1 MARER
6 GTSAVVKFEPSPWLL
21 VIAVGLFVVML
32 QQNSERAYWRGIAD
46 DTAERVEVQQ
56 TVIDSVQTRADSLEV
71 YLAEADSVADAQRLA
86 NEREVA
92 RLNRERTED
101 RERTE
106 AISERL
112 RASLDSMQTVELDSI
127 VLGYENQIVSLY
139 SIIEAERKNT
149 MSEALRADAASEL
162 VLGLREHIGELEI
175 KSFML
180 GAQVNALRESMKPS
194 LGLRLKADW
203 WLAVAGLAGG
213 YLLWGTN
220 E

>member
-21 VIAVGLFVVML
+21 VIAVGLLVVML

-127 VLGYENQIVSLY
+127 VLGYE
-139 SIIEAERKNT
+139 T
-149 MSEALRADAASEL
+149 
-162 VLGLREHIGELEI
+162 
-175 KSFML
+175 
-180 GAQVNALRESMKPS
+180 
-194 LGLRLKADW
+194 RLSRFI
-203 WLAVAGLAGG
+203 
-213 YLLWGTN
+213 LL
-220 E
+220 